1 MYMLF
6 FGFVMLLF
14 SCIKIGTYL
23 DKSSLMKESFTSDE
37 PTSDGQYVSSS
48 TSAGSSKLEDV
59 TVVLGDSAFAVFLG
73 VVTGVVTGV
82 DLARGSSV
90 VR

>member
-73 VVTGVVTGV
+73 VVTGV